1 VPKTHA
7 SHDNNPDIPIKSR
20 TLPREWSKIV
30 LMLPLLLFLATFFV
44 FPMLGLFLRSVS
56 AENGSFTLAHYNQ
69 IFSTSIY
76 LRLFWNTFQI
86 ASIVTFVT
94 LLIGYGFA
102 YCMSAA
108 RPAIA
113 GILMFCTLLPFFTS
127 ILVRTYGWMIILG
140 PEGLLNQ
147 LLIQI
152 GLSPRQLL
160 YNRVGV
166 LIGMVYALL
175 PYMVLTLYSVFHGID
190 KKLMRAASNLGAS
203 RVQAFIFVFWPL
215 SLPGVA
221 GGCLLVFIMAL
232 GYFVTP
238 SLMGGGGD
246 QMIAMLIFENID
258 RSLNWE
264 FAAALSTILLILTL
278 FCLLIY
284 GRLVGLQRLL
294 ESRR

>member
-1 VPKTHA
+1 M
-7 SHDNNPDIPIKSR
+7 
-20 TLPREWSKIV
+20 

-44 FPMLGLFLRSVS
+44 YPMLGLFLRSVS
-56 AENGSFTLAHYNQ
+56 AENGSLTLDHYSQ
-69 IFSTSIY
+69 IFSTPIY

-86 ASIVTFVT
+86 AFIVTFLT

-102 YCMSAA
+102 YYMSVA
-108 RPAIA
+108 RPSIA

-152 GLSPRQLL
+152 GLSPRQLM

-166 LIGMVYALL
+166 LIGMVYALF
-175 PYMVLTLYSVFHGID
+175 PYMVLTLYSVFSGID
-190 KKLMRAASNLGAS
+190 KKLMRAASNLGANP
-203 RVQAFIFVFWPL
+203 VQAFVFVFWPL

-221 GGCLLVFIMAL
+221 GGCLLVFILAL

-278 FCLLIY
+278 FCLLIFS
-284 GRLVGLQRLL
+284 RLVGLQSLL